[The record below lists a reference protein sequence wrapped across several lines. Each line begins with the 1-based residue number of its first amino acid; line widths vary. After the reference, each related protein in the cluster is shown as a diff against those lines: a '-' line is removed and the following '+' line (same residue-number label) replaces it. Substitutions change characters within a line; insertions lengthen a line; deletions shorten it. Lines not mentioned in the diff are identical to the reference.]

1 MFQELKV
8 TLTGSIF
15 SIFTDRYDT
24 SIISILY
31 YYSRAA
37 GRREM
42 EAIYGID
49 LLWSMFLGVFTNCVL
64 FPALCVLSISQC
76 VYTIYIYIKIF
87 DIEVS
92 SCCIGTMIRYK
103 DVKTS
108 ERRRI
113 IKCIVSVTETKPSF
127 IGLFIYN
134 RSNLFCDRLSFLT
147 YVII

>member
-49 LLWSMFLGVFTNCVL
+49 LL
-64 FPALCVLSISQC
+64 
-76 VYTIYIYIKIF
+76 
-87 DIEVS
+87 
-92 SCCIGTMIRYK
+92 
-103 DVKTS
+103 
-108 ERRRI
+108 
-113 IKCIVSVTETKPSF
+113 
-127 IGLFIYN
+127 
-134 RSNLFCDRLSFLT
+134 
-147 YVII
+147 